1 MLSPITFHR
10 RAVYLVHMISRYTH
24 QNLTWID
31 LESPTREEILSLS
44 DDLDLHP
51 LVASELLEP
60 SERAKVDVYSNSIYL
75 ILHFPIRNKNTG
87 HIDEIEVDF
96 VLMSNTL
103 LTTHYELI
111 DPLHEFGKIFEVGS
125 YLDKGATGNHAG
137 FLFYAAIRE
146 LYKHTLFIVES
157 VGKDIRDVEKHIFA
171 SEEESM
177 VARIS
182 KINRA
187 LIDIKQSLR
196 YHRETLKSFSMACKR
211 LYGDDFGYYV
221 NAIEGEHERIEQAAD
236 EHRQTLRDLRETN
249 DSLLSAKTTATIRR
263 LTALNVILFPL
274 GFITWI
280 FSMNSVYLRLDHP
293 LMLGLVFLGMGIVG
307 MASILY
313 FRAKK
318 WL

>member
-1 MLSPITFHR
+1 M
-10 RAVYLVHMISRYTH
+10 HMISRYTH

-31 LESPTREEILSLS
+31 LESPTREEILTLS

-51 LVASELLEP
+51 VIANELLEP

-75 ILHFPIRNKNTG
+75 ILHFPVRNKTTG
-87 HIDEIEVDF
+87 HIDEVEVDF
-96 VLMSNTL
+96 VLMNDTL
-103 LTTHYELI
+103 VTTHYELI

-125 YLDKGATGNHAG
+125 YLDKGAPGAHAG

-157 VGKDIRDVEKHIFA
+157 VEHEIREVEKHIFA
-171 SEEESM
+171 NEEESM

-182 KINRA
+182 KTNRA

-211 LYGDDFGYYV
+211 LYGEDFGYYV
-221 NAIEGEHERIEQAAD
+221 SAIEGEHERIQQAAD

-249 DSLLSAKTTATIRR
+249 DSLLSAKTTATIKR

-274 GFITWI
+274 GFISWI
-280 FSMNSVYLRLDHP
+280 FSMNSVYLRLDSYK
-293 LMLGLVFLGMGIVG
+293 LLAVVFGG
-307 MASILY
+307 MAAVGIASYLY
-313 FRAKK
+313 FRSKK